1 MPTTIQLTAETKP
14 VQVTLPTV
22 VTTVVTVGQQGPA
35 GTPGAGYVHTQA
47 VAASIWTINHN
58 LGFTPA
64 VTVFTVGGMQMIAEV
79 LHTSINQT
87 LVYLASAMAGSARL
101 T

>member
-1 MPTTIQLTAETKP
+1 MPTTVQLTAETKP
-14 VQVTLPTV
+14 VQVVLPT
-22 VTTVVTVGQQGPA
+22 TAATVVVVGKQGPA

-47 VAASIWTINHN
+47 VAASTWTINHN

-64 VTVFTVGGMQMIAEV
+64 VAVFTVGGQQMIAEV

-87 LVYLASAMAGSARL
+87 LIYLASAMAGSARL